1 MARQKADTKKKPAA
15 KAAKATPKAANTV
28 PNVETFRRKF
38 SDLPLPKMLAQIFGL
53 SAFKLETESAA
64 KPKRAAKKPARPA
77 PKRKR

>member
-1 MARQKADTKKKPAA
+1 MAKQKADAKKKPAA
-15 KAAKATPKAANTV
+15 KTAKPAPKAANAA
-28 PNVETFRRKF
+28 PNVQSFRQKF

-53 SAFKLETESAA
+53 SAFKLETDTAP